1 MKRVRESIENREL
14 VMKRQNCLADL
25 QQLVIAWNV
34 HSMRE
39 RTDLTMYEGIVK
51 YCDGDCA
58 LLASYVKD
66 LQAALG
72 LVPTKAENVFKIN
85 RN

>member
-1 MKRVRESIENREL
+1 MKRSRQNEESREL
-14 VMKRQNCLADL
+14 VMKRQTILAEL
-25 QQLVIAWNV
+25 QQLVLAWNI

-66 LQAALG
+66 LQMALG
-72 LVPTKAENVFKIN
+72 IVPTHAENVFKIN
-85 RN
+85 KN